1 MSESREN
8 RKRLKREYEG
18 LFVDL
23 SKYLFETDPM
33 GINFEINPDEYDP
46 EVGTILP
53 RILELDT
60 ADEIAKVLREEF
72 NRWFGDPAI
81 YRSTYE
87 DLAAD
92 VLTILRRYRS
102 NAGSSDQVR

>member
-1 MSESREN
+1 MSESREY
-8 RKRLKREYEG
+8 RKRLKQEYEG

-23 SKYLFETDPM
+23 SKYLFEVDPV
-33 GINFEINPDEYDP
+33 GVNYEINSDEYDP

-53 RILELDT
+53 RIVDLDT
-60 ADEIAKVLREEF
+60 VDEIASILREEF
-72 NRWFGDPAI
+72 NRWFGDPTI

-92 VLTILRRYRS
+92 MLTILRRYRLNS
-102 NAGSSDQVR
+102 QSADNVP

>member
-1 MSESREN
+1 MTGCREE

-18 LFVDL
+18 LFSEL
-23 SKYLFETDPM
+23 TAYLFEADPM
-33 GINFEINPDEYDP
+33 GLNYEINPDEYEP

-53 RILELDT
+53 RILALD
-60 ADEIAKVLREEF
+60 AVDEIADVIREEF
-72 NRWFGDPAI
+72 DRWFGRPVI

-92 VLTILRRYRS
+92 ILAILRRYRME
-102 NAGSSDQVR
+102 APFAE

>member
-1 MSESREN
+1 MTERREE

-18 LFVDL
+18 LFTDL
-23 SKYLFETDPM
+23 SAYLFQADPM
-33 GINFEINPDEYDP
+33 GLNYEINPDEYDP

-53 RILELDT
+53 RVLQLDT
-60 ADEIAKVLREEF
+60 VGEIADVVREEF
-72 NRWFGDPAI
+72 NRWFGEPAI

-92 VLTILRRYRS
+92 ILTIVRRYRTKPPLTE
-102 NAGSSDQVR
+102 